1 MRGGASHGGDRSY
14 LDRGE
19 HRASSGGSFE
29 TGKAANSEDGI
40 WGRRGPGMGVKSF
53 ALIPYI
59 CYSTVK

>member
-40 WGRRGPGMGVKSF
+40 WGHRGPGMGVRV
-53 ALIPYI
+53 LH
-59 CYSTVK
+59 